1 MWNRD
6 EYFKGVSFWKIAF
19 IVGFIIGIIAFA
31 SGVRASDNKTLEFD
45 VGKLGWPT
53 QTLYDT
59 VGACYQG
66 TFRWIVIQNP
76 SLIGQMPPPYIQRQ
90 MVEHCFCV
98 IDRIRK
104 IHGFLEY
111 VKLATLIGQVEVGQ
125 LFLDNA
131 LHCVKENGTLAG
143 IMVIEDGSS
152 DDAKTDNETITT
164 KEEGEPEQKDT
175 SKEESLPDQKK
186 EEESTG
192 QPDTIFQG

>member
-1 MWNRD
+1 
-6 EYFKGVSFWKIAF
+6 
-19 IVGFIIGIIAFA
+19 
-31 SGVRASDNKTLEFD
+31 
-45 VGKLGWPT
+45 
-53 QTLYDT
+53 
-59 VGACYQG
+59 
-66 TFRWIVIQNP
+66 
-76 SLIGQMPPPYIQRQ
+76 MPPPYIQRQ

-175 SKEESLPDQKK
+175 SKEEALPDQKK